1 MHPIQ
6 RRLLQLASEEGLF
19 PLSLRGIGKL
29 IGEDSAQKIKH
40 HLEQLERKG
49 LLVYD
54 RSRKTLRAIKGEGTK
69 GASLIPVPILGAANA
84 GPATL
89 FANEN
94 LEGYLRVS
102 SGLIPRRK
110 VFAIRIE
117 GNSMNRAN
125 IQGKNIEDGDYVI
138 IDPEAREPQN
148 GDYVLSVIDEVA
160 NIKRYYQEKR
170 GNQIMLISEST
181 QNYPPILIHPKEV
194 SNYLVNGKIIEII
207 KKPTKI

>member
-6 RRLLQLASEEGLF
+6 RRLLQLAGEESLF

-29 IGEDSAQKIKH
+29 IGENSAQKIKH

-49 LLVYD
+49 LLIYD
-54 RSRKTLRAIKGEGTK
+54 RSHKTLRVVEGKGRK
-69 GASLIPVPILGAANA
+69 GASLIPIPILGAANA

-94 LEGYLRVS
+94 LEGYLKIS
-102 SGLIPRRK
+102 SNIVPKRK

-125 IQGKNIEDGDYVI
+125 IDGKNIEDGDYVI
-138 IDPEAREPQN
+138 VDPQIRMPQN

-160 NIKRYYQEKR
+160 NIKRYYWERKN
-170 GNQIMLISEST
+170 NQIMLISEST
-181 QNYPPILIHPKEV
+181 QNYPPILIHPKEI
-194 SNYLVNGKIIEII
+194 SNYLVNGKIIQVI
-207 KKPTKI
+207 KKPKI

>member
-6 RRLLQLASEEGLF
+6 KRILQFASGKELP
-19 PLSLRGIGKL
+19 PLSLRGIGRL

-40 HLEQLERKG
+40 HLGQLERKG

-54 RSRKTLRAIKGEGTK
+54 RSHKTLSAVKGKGSK

-94 LEGYLRVS
+94 LEGYLKVS
-102 SGLIPRRK
+102 SKLIPRRR
-110 VFAIRIE
+110 VFAIRTE

-125 IQGKNIEDGDYVI
+125 VGEKNIEDGDYVI
-138 IDPEAREPQN
+138 IDPQTKNPRN
-148 GDYVLSVIDEVA
+148 GDYILSVIDDVA
-160 NIKRYYQEKR
+160 NIKRYYFDRKN
-170 GNQIMLISEST
+170 NQVVLMSEST
-181 QNYPPILIHPKEV
+181 QNYPPIYIHPSEAPD
-194 SNYLVNGKIIEII
+194 YMVNGKVIQVI
-207 KKPTKI
+207 KKPKI